1 MNHSLKLRHK
11 ITGPERESKEEGEIF
26 FIEHQSLDFSN
37 HLGPNVYWDVH
48 GIDLSDFFFI
58 KST

>member
-1 MNHSLKLRHK
+1 MNHTLKLRHK

-48 GIDLSDFFFI
+48 GIDLSDFFFL
-58 KST
+58 